1 MELFVSALFVL
12 LPLVRGVAAPQGI
25 DSCVQCYRLAHNAS
39 MKNVPAETKARHDT
53 TWPTT

>member
-1 MELFVSALFVL
+1 LFFF
-12 LPLVRGVAAPQGI
+12 PLVRGVAAPQGI